1 MNTMKA
7 IQVKAPKE
15 PMELVEIPIPEPNDE
30 QVLLKVEA
38 CGVCR
43 GDSKVIEGW
52 ASRYPRIPGHE
63 IIGTV
68 QKLGSKV
75 TKWKIGDRVGSVSY
89 THLDV
94 YKRQALIQP
103 SQKL

>member
-38 CGVCR
+38 CGVCQR
-43 GDSKVIEGW
+43 
-52 ASRYPRIPGHE
+52 
-63 IIGTV
+63 
-68 QKLGSKV
+68 
-75 TKWKIGDRVGSVSY
+75 
-89 THLDV
+89 
-94 YKRQALIQP
+94 
-103 SQKL
+103 